1 MTPAT
6 THLMIATVA
15 RLLSGLRH
23 VAVGA
28 SSPIPAAGALLAQAR
43 SKGSL
48 LVSILGAEKHNPFT
62 DGGRELFD
70 CAAQG
75 RIDAFFL
82 SGVQIDRAANANLL
96 GFGKPPLMDR
106 RFLGNFGAPYLA
118 SLVRNLILFRT
129 DHSPKTLVEKVDFI
143 TAPGSDGRW
152 LLTNRCLMRRK
163 AGRLVLESL
172 HPGETFETVQD
183 ATGFTLDRPA
193 SLGLTEVPDAE
204 TRAAIEGPIA
214 DQVAEIYPRFA
225 ESLRKA

>member
-6 THLMIATVA
+6 TELMIATIA
-15 RLLSGLRH
+15 RLVRGLQH

-43 SKGSL
+43 SQGRL
-48 LVSILGAEKHNPFT
+48 VVSIIGSEKHNPFT

-82 SGVQIDRAANANLL
+82 SGVQIDRQANANLL
-96 GFGKPPLMDR
+96 GFGRPPAMDR
-106 RFLGNFGAPYLA
+106 RFLGNFGAPYLS

-143 TAPGSDGRW
+143 TAPGTDGRW

-163 AGRLVLESL
+163 NGRLVLESL
-172 HPGETFETVQD
+172 HDGETFESVQA
-183 ATGFTLDRPA
+183 ATGFVLDRPA
-193 SLGLTEVPDAE
+193 DPQMTEPPDAE
-204 TRAAIEGPIA
+204 TRAAIQGPIA
-214 DQVAEIYPRFA
+214 AMVAEIYPRFGDT
-225 ESLRKA
+225 LRGA